1 MLRGI
6 TFEIQNEHGS
16 VLGEILKPFDV
27 AAFQWYNGAEEAYF
41 SEQSVLEKPLFPEQT
56 FSMDGV
62 LLKEII
68 ENHRYYVIFADLKAF
83 PKDTEVINVQTYEEY
98 VNSDCKL
105 ALLVVDSVYVTIYC
119 KDQEKLKEL
128 YLHACS
134 LGYSNVEYTTD
145 KNDYRT
151 RLSVW

>member
-1 MLRGI
+1 MKRGI
-6 TFEIQNEHGS
+6 TFNIPNAYGS
-16 VLGEILKPFDV
+16 YLGDILRPFDV
-27 AAFQWYNGAEEAYF
+27 AAFHWYNGAEESYL
-41 SEQSVLEKPLFPEQT
+41 VDKGTLGKPLFPEQT
-56 FSMDGV
+56 FSMDGF

-68 ENHRYYVIFADLKAF
+68 ENHRYYVISADLKAF
-83 PKDTEVINVQTYEEY
+83 PQDSEVINIQSYEEY

-105 ALLVVDSVYVTIYC
+105 VLLVVDSVYVTIYC

-134 LGYSNVEYTTD
+134 LGYSNIEYTTD